1 MTVRDAVRRAAAVSV
16 PIVVPLAMS
25 AVFRET
31 TRRFG
36 ERRGTQAG
44 FAVYWATCWGAAL
57 AIGGPR
63 RIAAAFRPAAPALPG
78 RGILAAALLAIP
90 PAGAIAT
97 ELLPHVRRAGPRALA
112 TSLGLAITNALAEEA
127 LWRAVP
133 VVVFPRQRIRGWLWP
148 ATGFAAWHLAP
159 LRASGAAPR
168 RQVALLLGAGLIGTG
183 SGWVALRTGS
193 VAAGVIP
200 HIVTD
205 ACGVR
210 SARRT
215 WLGG

>member
-1 MTVRDAVRRAAAVSV
+1 MSVREAVRRTAALTV
-16 PIVVPLAMS
+16 PILVPLWMS
-25 AVFRET
+25 AVFRGT

-63 RIAAAFRPAAPALPG
+63 HIAEAFRSATPVLPKP
-78 RGILAAALLAIP
+78 GILAAALLSVPA
-90 PAGAIAT
+90 AGAIAT
-97 ELLPHVRRAGPRALA
+97 ELLPHVRQAGPRALVA
-112 TSLGLAITNALAEEA
+112 STGLAITNALAEEA

-133 VVVFPRQRIRGWLWP
+133 VLVFPERRFLGWLWP
-148 ATGFAAWHLAP
+148 AAGFAAWHLAP
-159 LRASGAAPR
+159 LKAAGAAPR
-168 RQVALLLGAGLIGTG
+168 RQAAVLLGAGLIGTG
-183 SGWVALRTGS
+183 YGWVAQRTGS
-193 VAAGVIP
+193 VAAGVVP

-215 WLGG
+215 WLSG